1 MESGFLEVLVAHPE
15 LLVDAQGRL
24 DPAWFRDPAC
34 RALATLL
41 LGPPARE
48 PNAVLADPELAPEV
62 RALLSGLLAKA
73 MPVRAPQAAL
83 AEGIDSFTRRVLE
96 DERRAL
102 KDELRRAL
110 GTPGDAALVQTITE
124 RMQETARASR
134 ALAPGGRRKETA

>member
-24 DPAWFRDPAC
+24 DPSWFRDPAC
-34 RALATLL
+34 RELATLL
-41 LGPPARE
+41 LGPPARD
-48 PNAVLADPELAPEV
+48 PSVVLADPELAPEV

-73 MPVRAPQAAL
+73 QPVRAPQAAL

-96 DERRAL
+96 AERRAL
-102 KDELRRAL
+102 KDELRHAL
-110 GTPGDAALVQTITE
+110 GTPGDEARVQTITE

-134 ALAPGGRRKETA
+134 ALAPGARRKETA